1 MEKNCKLCGCAMV
14 WVNPV
19 LPGRYLESSSNI
31 EDWPTCRDCM
41 IEHCCQTNCYGC
53 SYGKYPDCRFLDM
66 KRHYL
71 HD

>member
-14 WVNPV
+14 WASSV
-19 LPGRYLESSSNI
+19 PGHFLESSCNL
-31 EDWPTCRDCM
+31 EDWHICHECM
-41 IEHCCQTNCYGC
+41 VEHCVNTNCYGC
-53 SYGKYPDCRFLDM
+53 GYGKYPDCRFLDM